1 MRRWKLMGG
10 SFALFFAVAF
20 SANAQVG
27 MPNIFGPFNPH
38 TDSQLNENFAYVA
51 DAHVVYVNPDPAG
64 PHASGARLLDAVDP
78 GNLAGIAGPP
88 APDNQ
93 YLIVVRPGDYD
104 LDKKT
109 LHLRPYVH
117 ILGSGIGVTRLISY
131 ARVAVLGEYDSSIR
145 SLSLYQKTS
154 GPSVAILLESGYPG
168 PFRIGNVEVQAE
180 TDEFARGILTQGATN
195 LFLRDSR
202 MLVRADKIARGID
215 ANHETGSRCGELES
229 VEVVG
234 RLPSSFPAHEVRAA
248 ARRG

>member
-1 MRRWKLMGG
+1 M
-10 SFALFFAVAF
+10 
-20 SANAQVG
+20 
-27 MPNIFGPFNPH
+27 
-38 TDSQLNENFAYVA
+38 
-51 DAHVVYVNPDPAG
+51 
-64 PHASGARLLDAVDP
+64 
-78 GNLAGIAGPP
+78 
-88 APDNQ
+88 
-93 YLIVVRPGDYD
+93 VRPGDYD

-215 ANHETGSRCGELES
+215 ANHETGSRCGDLES